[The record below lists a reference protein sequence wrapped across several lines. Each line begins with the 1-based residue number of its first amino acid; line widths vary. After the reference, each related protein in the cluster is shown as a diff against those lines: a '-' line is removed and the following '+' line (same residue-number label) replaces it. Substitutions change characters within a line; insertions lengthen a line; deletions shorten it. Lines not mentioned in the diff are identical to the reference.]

1 MKKIPGFFLSWIVFS
16 CNTQQPQNQTT
27 LPDTAS
33 KIQADTIAT
42 KIPEDTVLLHLAKK
56 ILQTIKQRDF
66 VALAAFTGT
75 KGSILFSPYA
85 HLDTAHNQVLNKSSL
100 LTLSGNNKKLNW
112 GSYDGSGLP
121 INLSLT
127 DYFKKFV
134 YDADFLQAEKFS
146 VDERIGS
153 GNSLHNVSAIY
164 PGSHFVEAH
173 FTGFDKQYEGMD
185 WKSLRLVF
193 MPEANG
199 YKLVAVVHDQWTI

>member
-1 MKKIPGFFLSWIVFS
+1 MKKISVLILLWMVVS
-16 CNTQQPQNQTT
+16 CNTKQQQKQSTVQEHASHIQT
-27 LPDTAS
+27 
-33 KIQADTIAT
+33 DTIAT

-56 ILQTIKQRDF
+56 ILETIKQRDF
-66 VALAAFTGT
+66 VALAAFAGPEG
-75 KGSILFSPYA
+75 KILFSPYA
-85 HLDTAHNQVLNKSSL
+85 HIDTAHNQVLNKSSL